1 MNRETDIG
9 RSSHSKRIMTVFI
22 VTDGPFPVGMAATN
36 RMVSIA
42 RGLVEKNIHVK
53 VVCLLPTENSGQP
66 IMNHEPMG
74 NFHGVEFEYSCGST
88 LRGETF
94 IKRRWMRLKGILRS
108 AAILQKSE
116 KNDAFIL
123 YLSSPFFILLYF
135 IFSRIFGLSLIQ
147 EKSEYPFVLNKTS
160 FVGKVYARLYTSYM
174 YKMFDAIIVMTKPLE
189 AYFTVKKRK
198 KAKII
203 HIPMTVES
211 SRFVKNSS
219 TSPELDHYIAYCG
232 YLGGNKDG
240 VPILVESFKLIS
252 DKHKNIKLLI
262 IGDSPGTSDM
272 EQLKKTVK
280 ILNLQD
286 RVLFTGRISRDE
298 IPRYLCNASVLALA
312 RPTSL
317 QSEGGFP
324 TKLGEY
330 LSTGNPVVVTKV
342 GDIPTYLKDGYDA
355 FLSDPDSPE
364 AFAEKLDYVLS
375 NPESAKEVGRR
386 GRETAIRHF
395 DYQVQSER
403 LAEFLLTLRDNK

>member
-1 MNRETDIG
+1 
-9 RSSHSKRIMTVFI
+9 MTVFI

-42 RGLVEKNIHVK
+42 RGLVERNIRVK
-53 VVCLLPTENSGQP
+53 VICLLPTEKPDQP
-66 IMNHEPMG
+66 IMNHEAIG
-74 NFHGVEFEYSCGST
+74 NFHGVEFEYTCGSA

-94 IKRRWMRLKGILRS
+94 LKRRWMRVRGILRS
-108 AAILQKSE
+108 AAIIKKSK
-116 KNDAFIL
+116 KNDAIIL
-123 YLSSPFFILLYF
+123 YLSSPFFVLLYF
-135 IFSRIFGLSLIQ
+135 TLSRFFSLSLIQ
-147 EKSEYPFVLNKTS
+147 EKSEYPFVLQKKS
-160 FVGKVYARLYTSYM
+160 FIGKMYGRLYTSCM

-189 AYFTVKKRK
+189 AYFLIKKRK

-211 SRFVKNSS
+211 SRFNIKP
-219 TSPELDHYIAYCG
+219 TKLPHLGDYIAYCG

-240 VPILVESFKLIS
+240 VPILVDSFKLVS
-252 DKHKNIKLLI
+252 DKHKDVKLII
-262 IGDSPGTSDM
+262 IGDSPGTSDL
-272 EQLKKTVK
+272 EQLKETVK
-280 ILNLQD
+280 SLNLQD

-298 IPRYLCNASVLALA
+298 IPRYLCNASILALA

-342 GDIPTYLKDGYDA
+342 GEIPAYLKDGYDA
-355 FLSDPDSPE
+355 FLSEPDSPV

-375 NPESAKEVGRR
+375 NPETAKEVGLR
-386 GRETAIRHF
+386 GRETAIRNF
-395 DYQVQSER
+395 DYHVQSER
-403 LAEFLLTLRDNK
+403 LAEFLITLRGKV